1 MITTTNIDR
10 SLRLTFYQK
19 DSCII
24 SPTATFAALTPYLF
38 ALLVVV
44 SCKSGPKLKEGVGW
58 AGEWGG
64 LNKREGQ
71 ITKGWWQFRLSRLFS
86 VRFYFHVRPSVYFFC
101 HLVSQCYKALVNL
114 LSWRIQRFCL
124 TQRFWVPVQP
134 NVISCKAQTAF

>member
-44 SCKSGPKLKEGVGW
+44 SCKSGPKLKEGVW
-58 AGEWGG
+58 
-64 LNKREGQ
+64 
-71 ITKGWWQFRLSRLFS
+71 
-86 VRFYFHVRPSVYFFC
+86 
-101 HLVSQCYKALVNL
+101 
-114 LSWRIQRFCL
+114 
-124 TQRFWVPVQP
+124 
-134 NVISCKAQTAF
+134 